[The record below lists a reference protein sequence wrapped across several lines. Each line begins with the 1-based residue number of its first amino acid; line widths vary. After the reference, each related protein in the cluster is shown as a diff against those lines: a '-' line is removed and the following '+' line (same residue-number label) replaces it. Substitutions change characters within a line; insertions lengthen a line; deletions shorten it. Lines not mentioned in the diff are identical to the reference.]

1 MLGEIFE
8 KSSENCSFCSKFIK
22 IGFVSSFFRD
32 HTVSKLFKNWI
43 LKLDKKHFKEY
54 VYYVGNKLDHI
65 TNDIKQHADYFFNH
79 TDVDQLIKQIHQDN
93 LDMLIYLD
101 IGMRPK
107 IQILSSLRLA
117 PIQCNTWG
125 HPMTSGFKN
134 IDYYFSSKLMET
146 QDSQKYYSEK
156 LINLPGLGISYDLPN
171 LKNIKKPNIQNQ
183 SSSTIFL
190 NLQSLFKLLPEDDH
204 IYLDIIK
211 EHPNSYFWFLNR
223 MNDSVTKVFKDRVS
237 RLFKKEGY
245 NFEKY
250 SYFHSRCSQEEF
262 FGLIEESDVIL
273 DSCNWSGGN
282 TSLEAISLNKPIV
295 TYPSAFMRGRH
306 TYGMLKILDI
316 DETIATSKKNYVDIA
331 VKLASDKNFINSI
344 VDKIKKN
351 KNKLFK
357 DDKPLKFLE
366 EVIRTKLI

>member
-1 MLGEIFE
+1 M
-8 KSSENCSFCSKFIK
+8 ENQ
-22 IGFVSSFFRD
+22 
-32 HTVSKLFKNWI
+32 
-43 LKLDKKHFKEY
+43 E
-54 VYYVGNKLDHI
+54 
-65 TNDIKQHADYFFNH
+65 
-79 TDVDQLIKQIHQDN
+79 
-93 LDMLIYLD
+93 
-101 IGMRPK
+101 
-107 IQILSSLRLA
+107 
-117 PIQCNTWG
+117 
-125 HPMTSGFKN
+125 
-134 IDYYFSSKLMET
+134 
-146 QDSQKYYSEK
+146 SQKYYSEK

-183 SSSTIFL
+183 SNLTIFL

-211 EHPNSYFWFLNR
+211 IHPNSYFWFLNR

-237 RLFKKEGY
+237 RLFQKEGY
-245 NFEKY
+245 DFEKY
-250 SYFHSRCSQEEF
+250 FYFHSKCSQEEF

-295 TYPSAFMRGRH
+295 TYPSNFMRGRY
-306 TYGMLKILDI
+306 TYGILKILGI
-316 DETIATSKKNYVDIA
+316 EETIATTKKNYVEIA